1 MRGIGHRRPAVIGH
15 RSTALPRM
23 TASKIDATAA
33 EKSDEQND
41 GPTFQERF
49 GFARDTAYAA
59 VVGESINDM
68 RTPHMDA
75 AIDNVETAL
84 SINCDKSG
92 VTITSTAVADDGDTK
107 QGSLAWVTPAE
118 ARQLASALLK
128 AADDWEEWDSENN
141 SDNAE

>member
-1 MRGIGHRRPAVIGH
+1 MATTNPTSDNSDARDE
-15 RSTALPRM
+15 ST
-23 TASKIDATAA
+23 D
-33 EKSDEQND
+33 DEQS
-41 GPTFQERF
+41 TFQDRF

-75 AIDNVETAL
+75 AVDNVDTAL

-92 VTITSTAVADDGDTK
+92 VSITSTAVADDGDTK

-118 ARQLASALLK
+118 ARQLANALLE
-128 AADDWEEWDSENN
+128 AADDWEAWDAEN
-141 SDNAE
+141 SAAPDK

>member
-1 MRGIGHRRPAVIGH
+1 
-15 RSTALPRM
+15 
-23 TASKIDATAA
+23 
-33 EKSDEQND
+33 
-41 GPTFQERF
+41 
-49 GFARDTAYAA
+49 
-59 VVGESINDM
+59 
-68 RTPHMDA
+68 
-75 AIDNVETAL
+75 
-84 SINCDKSG
+84 